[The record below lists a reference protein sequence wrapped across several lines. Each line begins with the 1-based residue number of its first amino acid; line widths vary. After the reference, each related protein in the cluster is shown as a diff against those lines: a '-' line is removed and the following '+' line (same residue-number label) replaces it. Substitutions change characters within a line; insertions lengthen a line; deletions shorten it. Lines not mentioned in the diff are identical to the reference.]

1 MAPRITVSVDS
12 EVGADKRVIA
22 RTSNDPRVKK
32 LIDHTVE
39 NGYVIIENAFSK
51 AQVEE
56 TKAELA
62 RISNLEDAGP
72 AVAHG
77 RNSFEGFKTS
87 RNFALLNKSKDFE
100 KYAIHPDVLALNDH
114 FLDPAYLLSLAHSIS
129 IQPGEDQQTIHQ
141 DDGYILVER
150 PHPPFV
156 TAIMVALDDYTATN
170 GSTVVIPKSHT
181 WGSDR
186 LPKQSEAEPVIMPA
200 GSIVYYVGTLYHGG
214 GKNTSDK
221 IRHAL
226 TVQYCQ
232 PWVRPVENQILAVD
246 WDRLADMPRQL
257 VDLLGFKVARPF
269 IGHVDGRSPRS
280 VLPRLIEKFRTRSK
294 PDTKL

>member
-1 MAPRITVSVDS
+1 MEISD
-12 EVGADKRVIA
+12 E
-22 RTSNDPRVKK
+22 
-32 LIDHTVE
+32 
-39 NGYVIIENAFSK
+39 
-51 AQVEE
+51 AQ
-56 TKAELA
+56 
-62 RISNLEDAGP
+62 
-72 AVAHG
+72 
-77 RNSFEGFKTS
+77 
-87 RNFALLNKSKDFE
+87 
-100 KYAIHPDVLALNDH
+100 
-114 FLDPAYLLSLAHSIS
+114 
-129 IQPGEDQQTIHQ
+129 
-141 DDGYILVER
+141 
-150 PHPPFV
+150 
-156 TAIMVALDDYTATN
+156 AIMVALDDYTATN